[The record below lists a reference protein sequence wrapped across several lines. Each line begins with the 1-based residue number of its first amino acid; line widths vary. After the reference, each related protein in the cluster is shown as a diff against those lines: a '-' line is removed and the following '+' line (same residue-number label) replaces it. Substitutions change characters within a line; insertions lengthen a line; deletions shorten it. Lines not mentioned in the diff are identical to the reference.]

1 MAEFKY
7 MGHTLSGA
15 AVQGV
20 LEGVEYQMNESG
32 IIEKK
37 VIEEALDEY
46 SKLIKEAQPEEIN
59 EAIKTIFSDYLK
71 KLKN

>member
-1 MAEFKY
+1 
-7 MGHTLSGA
+7 MGDPSA
-15 AVQGV
+15 PNAFVQGV

-37 VIEEALDEY
+37 VVEESIDKY
-46 SKLIKEAQPEEIN
+46 SKLIKETSKEELN

-71 KLKN
+71 KLKI